1 MRIFLNKKGAT
12 QTEYIIIVVLIAVST
27 MAAVGKYG
35 KEIKSLFQK
44 STAKLSLFDGSSG
57 DENSNVS
64 GGDDST
70 PAGGDEV
77 AVNSGDETSTSGSE
91 DNNPSNENKKSR
103 EECMKEFRNLMNE
116 KRREAYIYGTR
127 IHSSIVRERQFRRL
141 ADHYALLA
149 SRFRW
154 FHSGSVS
161 INFQIFSFIFGTH
174 GHYYSGGS
182 RQRDYYLRKAEM
194 YRRLAGREAEFRRR
208 EQERHRAFL
217 ENWNLKMQ
225 QWQQECGGRH

>member
-1 MRIFLNKKGAT
+1 MRIFLNKKGAS

-35 KEIKSLFQK
+35 NEIKSLFQK
-44 STAKLSLFDGSSG
+44 STAKLSLFDGNSR
-57 DENSNVS
+57 DENSDVS
-64 GGDDST
+64 GGDESVPD
-70 PAGGDEV
+70 GGDEV
-77 AVNSGDETSTSGSE
+77 AVDSGDETSTSGSE

-103 EECMKEFRNLMNE
+103 EECWREYRKLWNERKQEARTFKERML
-116 KRREAYIYGTR
+116 
-127 IHSSIVRERQFRRL
+127 SSYARERQFRRL
-141 ADHYALLA
+141 ADQYTRLA

-161 INFQIFSFIFGTH
+161 INLEMLNLFFGNH
-174 GHYYSGGS
+174 GHYHGGGS

-208 EQERHRAFL
+208 EQERHSAFL
-217 ENWNLKMQ
+217 ENWRLKMQ

>member
-1 MRIFLNKKGAT
+1 MRIFLNKKGAS

-35 KEIKSLFQK
+35 NEIKSLFQK
-44 STAKLSLFDGSSG
+44 STAKLSLFDGNSR

-64 GGDDST
+64 GGDEGAS
-70 PAGGDEV
+70 GGDEEV
-77 AVNSGDETSTSGSE
+77 AVNSGDEASTSGSE
-91 DNNPSNENKKSR
+91 DNNQSDENKKSR
-103 EECMKEFRNLMNE
+103 EECMREYTNLMNE
-116 KRREAYIYGTR
+116 KRQEEQRFNR
-127 IHSSIVRERQFRRL
+127 RMHSSMARERQFRRL

-161 INFQIFSFIFGTH
+161 INFQIFNFIFGTH
-174 GHYYSGGS
+174 GHYHSGGS
-182 RQRDYYLRKAEM
+182 SQRDYYLRKAEM